1 MIQLTISKK
10 KKKIASRIE
19 IFLIRQFEKSS
30 ILASSHNLRGWKF
43 LLNFEIAIVCSS
55 REEFKPSE
63 IVATFQTRCWYDFVS
78 SLLRGK
84 KKKRNF
90 AQTGFGQE
98 PIFYT
103 WTRKNA
109 SLFEALFQI
118 EGIIFCSFDP
128 FAFEIFI
135 FPCDR
140 VYNKANLSG
149 VKSQERNARRV

>member
-84 KKKRNF
+84 KKEKKEFCTNGIWLGTDILHLDEEKRVIIRSVVPNRGDYF
-90 AQTGFGQE
+90 L
-98 PIFYT
+98 
-103 WTRKNA
+103 
-109 SLFEALFQI
+109 LF
-118 EGIIFCSFDP
+118 
-128 FAFEIFI
+128 
-135 FPCDR
+135 
-140 VYNKANLSG
+140 
-149 VKSQERNARRV
+149 